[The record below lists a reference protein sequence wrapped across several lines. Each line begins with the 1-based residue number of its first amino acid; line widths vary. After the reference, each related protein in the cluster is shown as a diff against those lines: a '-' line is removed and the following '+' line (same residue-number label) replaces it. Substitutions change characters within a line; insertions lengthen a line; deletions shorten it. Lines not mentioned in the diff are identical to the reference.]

1 MNKKEI
7 ITLIIVGVLVAAGAG
22 VGGFFLARSIAS
34 SSSSSDDTTK
44 TTNPTEDDTLTV
56 NGYTLKYGQYAS
68 AERDENGNRQ
78 VQTVVF
84 LNKDNFIAQ
93 GQTVKYSV
101 ENDRIKLESGL
112 TYQVIGDNKLLL
124 PDSLL
129 PSSAPSSSASASAP
143 SLVASLPV
151 VAKRSTKMATLSA
164 VAVMANRLSSSRPAK
179 LKTSN
184 TKSSITALFPCK
196 FQKAGKSKLTKTS
209 SFTPSTLM
217 IQTIPIAKSS
227 PC

>member
-7 ITLIIVGVLVAAGAG
+7 ITLIIIGVLVAAGAG

-68 AERDENGNRQ
+68 AERDKNGNRQ
-78 VQTVVF
+78 VQTVVV

-124 PDSLL
+124 E
-129 PSSAPSSSASASAP
+129 AGAGIE
-143 SLVASLPV
+143 
-151 VAKRSTKMATLSA
+151 LSYQE
-164 VAVMANRLSSSRPAK
+164 K
-179 LKTSN
+179 
-184 TKSSITALFPCK
+184 
-196 FQKAGKSKLTKTS
+196 
-209 SFTPSTLM
+209 
-217 IQTIPIAKSS
+217 
-227 PC
+227 

>member
-124 PDSLL
+124 E
-129 PSSAPSSSASASAP
+129 AGAG
-143 SLVASLPV
+143 VE
-151 VAKRSTKMATLSA
+151 LSDQE
-164 VAVMANRLSSSRPAK
+164 K
-179 LKTSN
+179 
-184 TKSSITALFPCK
+184 
-196 FQKAGKSKLTKTS
+196 
-209 SFTPSTLM
+209 
-217 IQTIPIAKSS
+217 
-227 PC
+227 

>member
-56 NGYTLKYGQYAS
+56 NGYTLKYGQYTS
-68 AERDENGNRQ
+68 AERDKNGNRQ
-78 VQTVVF
+78 VQTVAV

-93 GQTVKYSV
+93 GQTLKYSV

-124 PDSLL
+124 E
-129 PSSAPSSSASASAP
+129 AGAGIE
-143 SLVASLPV
+143 
-151 VAKRSTKMATLSA
+151 LSYQE
-164 VAVMANRLSSSRPAK
+164 K
-179 LKTSN
+179 
-184 TKSSITALFPCK
+184 
-196 FQKAGKSKLTKTS
+196 
-209 SFTPSTLM
+209 
-217 IQTIPIAKSS
+217 
-227 PC
+227 

>member
-22 VGGFFLARSIAS
+22 VGGFFLARGIAS

-44 TTNPTEDDTLTV
+44 TTSKTEDDTLTV

-124 PDSLL
+124 E
-129 PSSAPSSSASASAP
+129 AGAG
-143 SLVASLPV
+143 VE
-151 VAKRSTKMATLSA
+151 LSYQE
-164 VAVMANRLSSSRPAK
+164 K
-179 LKTSN
+179 
-184 TKSSITALFPCK
+184 
-196 FQKAGKSKLTKTS
+196 
-209 SFTPSTLM
+209 
-217 IQTIPIAKSS
+217 
-227 PC
+227 

>member
-78 VQTVVF
+78 VQTVVV

-124 PDSLL
+124 E
-129 PSSAPSSSASASAP
+129 AGAG
-143 SLVASLPV
+143 VE
-151 VAKRSTKMATLSA
+151 LSDQE
-164 VAVMANRLSSSRPAK
+164 K
-179 LKTSN
+179 
-184 TKSSITALFPCK
+184 
-196 FQKAGKSKLTKTS
+196 
-209 SFTPSTLM
+209 
-217 IQTIPIAKSS
+217 
-227 PC
+227 